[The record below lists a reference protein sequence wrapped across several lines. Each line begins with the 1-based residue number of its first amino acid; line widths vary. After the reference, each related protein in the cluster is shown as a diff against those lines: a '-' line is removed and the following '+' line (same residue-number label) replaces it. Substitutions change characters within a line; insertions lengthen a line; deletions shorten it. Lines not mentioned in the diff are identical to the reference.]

1 MAIRVLMKRPF
12 SEGHHE
18 TLRNLTDRLRFLA
31 MGQEGYVSGETLRR
45 IDQPGVS
52 LVVSKWKSLAA
63 WERWFK
69 MPERE
74 EIQRQIDELIGAE
87 TEYEIYDFD

>member
-1 MAIRVLMKRPF
+1 MAIRVLMRRPV
-12 SEGHHE
+12 SGAEKE
-18 TLRNLTDRLRFLA
+18 TLRKLTDQLRVLA
-31 MGQEGYVSGETLRR
+31 MGQDGYISGETLQR

-52 LVVSKWKSLAA
+52 LVISKWKSLAA

-74 EIQRQIDELIGAE
+74 KLQREIDGLLGVE

>member
-1 MAIRVLMKRPF
+1 MAIRVLMKRPV
-12 SEGHHE
+12 SAGEKE
-18 TLRNLTDRLRFLA
+18 VLRELTDKLRVLA
-31 MGQEGYVSGETLRR
+31 MGQEGYISGETLMR

-52 LVVSKWKSLAA
+52 LIISKWKSLAA

-74 EIQRQIDELIGAE
+74 SVQRQIDELIGTK

>member
-1 MAIRVLMKRPF
+1 MAIRVLMKRPV
-12 SEGHHE
+12 SAVEKE
-18 TLRNLTDRLRFLA
+18 DLRVLTDRLRVLA
-31 MGQEGYVSGETLRR
+31 MGQEGYISGETLMR

-52 LVVSKWKSLAA
+52 LVISKWKSLAA
-63 WERWFK
+63 WNRWFE

-74 EIQRQIDELIGAE
+74 SVQRQIDELLGVE

>member
-1 MAIRVLMKRPF
+1 MKRPVTAG
-12 SEGHHE
+12 EKE
-18 TLRNLTDRLRFLA
+18 ALRGLTDRLRVLA
-31 MGQEGYVSGETLRR
+31 MGQEGYISGETLMR

-52 LVVSKWKSLAA
+52 LVISKWKSLAA
-63 WERWFK
+63 WNRWFE

-74 EIQRQIDELIGAE
+74 SVQRQIDELLGVE

>member
-1 MAIRVLMKRPF
+1 MAIRVLMKRPV
-12 SEGHHE
+12 SAGEKE
-18 TLRNLTDRLRFLA
+18 DLRVLTDRLRVLA
-31 MGQEGYVSGETLRR
+31 MGQDGYISGETLIR

-52 LVVSKWKSLAA
+52 LVISKWKSLSA
-63 WERWFK
+63 WERWFR

-74 EIQRQIDELIGAE
+74 SVQQQIDELIGTA